1 MSEIK
6 TIMREGG
13 RVVIPAKYR
22 KAMGIK
28 PGDELVLLLE
38 EGEIRIVTARQAIR
52 QDQALVRR
60 YVPKGRNLSKELI
73 QERREEDARA

>member
-13 RVVIPAKYR
+13 RVVIPSKYR
-22 KAMGIK
+22 KTLGIK

-38 EGEIRIVTARQAIR
+38 EGEIRIVTARHAILQA
-52 QDQALVRR
+52 QALVRR
-60 YVPKGRNLSKELI
+60 YVPKGRSLSKELI